1 MLYYI
6 WVMKMASRYKF
17 SDEEIKAIEQA
28 RKENKGNTAQMQRYA
43 LPDSHFVESNRI
55 TPYFCSQKRTNSS
68 RQTGSVSQNQIC

>member
-28 RKENKGNTAQMQRYA
+28 RNLLYVV
-43 LPDSHFVESNRI
+43 HIESLN
-55 TPYFCSQKRTNSS
+55 FS
-68 RQTGSVSQNQIC
+68 